1 MSPSVKANLKYI
13 LKYILGNGNAM
24 SLQELNLVVAASP
37 VLVMSPKHLN
47 IS

>member
-13 LKYILGNGNAM
+13 LGNGNAM
-24 SLQELNLVVAASP
+24 SLKELNLVVAETP